1 MAEVLSSDSV
11 GVLHPTRPPS
21 IGFTPPTPPTSAV
34 TSAWVGG
41 NRIGSKTT
49 SRRSYEQIIADSSSN
64 LLIRITIQKITNPDK
79 PEDKPLSLS
88 TAQVGELIFDYL
100 EIDPADCL
108 ELDISTGGRYDTK
121 ELLVKAGAK
130 LGKALTTEPLEF
142 KQHKVNVSL
151 VTKVATKVTFKNVPI
166 SVPDEEIL
174 HICSQY
180 GDVKDDRV
188 RREVIYFGGAKK
200 LKIMSSTRWVEM
212 TMKPGKAFRNFYWLA
227 GPQPGDVARRIT
239 VLHSGQPKQCSW
251 CLKYPHPS
259 STTSPTADYCTRGG
273 NGKLCEEAKL
283 PRSKLSEY
291 IATLKAEGYMSL
303 KDQYLEG
310 QAALRAAFPPLPV
323 LNAGLD
329 GSKEINAVFNE
340 NDIVDG
346 ADQVG
351 DENSEN
357 VADAEQV
364 NNNMVLATT
373 TCSPIP
379 ASSSPPPIIT
389 SPSTLTSPTT
399 ITSTRR
405 PLSVSTST
413 PSLKQRSQPFLHPA
427 VGSVK
432 TSPPHLGNDWKR
444 GLREVEKPLLDFIKE
459 GTDVDDAVVKAFV
472 QWSVDNGN
480 VVSVKGKPGERVPK
494 LKPLKE
500 AQANDGVILARK
512 KELESRIMEQ
522 LQVVSRSS
530 SLGKGDKARSFSET
544 GLDDSGDQDS
554 ILKTQRVHSP
564 PKL

>member
-1 MAEVLSSDSV
+1 MAEVPSSNSV
-11 GVLHPTRPPS
+11 GVIHPTRPPS
-21 IGFTPPTPPTSAV
+21 IVSAPPTPPSTAA

-41 NRIGSKTT
+41 SRIGSKTP
-49 SRRSYEQIIADSSSN
+49 SRRSYEQIILDSSSN
-64 LLIRITIQKITNPDK
+64 ILIRITIQKIINSDNPDEK
-79 PEDKPLSLS
+79 PRSLS
-88 TAQVGELIFDYL
+88 TPQVGELIFDYL

-108 ELDISTGGRYDTK
+108 ELDLSTGGRYDTK

-130 LGKALTTEPLEF
+130 LGKALTAEPLEF
-142 KQHKVNVSL
+142 RQHKVNIAV

-174 HICSQY
+174 HLCSQY

-188 RREVIYFGGAKK
+188 RREVIHFGGAKK

-251 CLKYPHPS
+251 CLKYPNPS
-259 STTSPTADYCTRGG
+259 SSPSSTADYCSKGG
-273 NGKLCEEAKL
+273 NGKLCEDSNI

-291 IATLKAEGYMSL
+291 SATLKGEGYISL
-303 KDQYLEG
+303 KDEYLES

-323 LNAGLD
+323 PNAEID
-329 GSKEINAVFNE
+329 EPKEVNAVFSEDE
-340 NDIVDG
+340 NVDG
-346 ADQVG
+346 VKQVG
-351 DENSEN
+351 YEDSEK
-357 VADAEQV
+357 VVDAEQV
-364 NNNMVLATT
+364 NNNVGLATT
-373 TCSPIP
+373 TTSPIP

-389 SPSTLTSPTT
+389 SPLTIPSPTT
-399 ITSTRR
+399 IISTRR

-427 VGSVK
+427 VGSAK
-432 TSPPHLGNDWKR
+432 TSPQNQRKND
-444 GLREVEKPLLDFIKE
+444 LRKVEKPLLDFVRE
-459 GTDVDDAVVKAFV
+459 GTDVDDAAVKAFV

-494 LKPLKE
+494 LKALKE

-512 KELESRIMEQ
+512 KELEVRIMEQ
-522 LQVVSRSS
+522 LQVVSKSS
-530 SLGKGDKARSFSET
+530 SLGKGDKARSFSES

-564 PKL
+564 LKL

>member
-1 MAEVLSSDSV
+1 MAEVPSSNSV

-21 IGFTPPTPPTSAV
+21 IVSAPPHPPSSAV

-41 NRIGSKTT
+41 SRIGSKTS
-49 SRRSYEQIIADSSSN
+49 SRRSYEQIILDSSTN
-64 LLIRITIQKITNPDK
+64 ILIRITIQKITNSEKPDDK
-79 PEDKPLSLS
+79 PRSLS
-88 TAQVGELIFDYL
+88 TPEVGELIFDYL

-108 ELDISTGGRYDTK
+108 ELDLTTGGRYDTK

-142 KQHKVNVSL
+142 RQHKVNISV

-174 HICSQY
+174 HLCSQY

-188 RREVIYFGGAKK
+188 RREVIHFGGARK

-239 VLHSGQPKQCSW
+239 VLHAGQPKQCSW
-251 CLKYPHPS
+251 CLKYPNPS
-259 STTSPTADYCTRGG
+259 SSPSPTADFCLTGG
-273 NGKLCEEAKL
+273 NGKLCEDSKI

-291 IATLKAEGYMSL
+291 TATLKGEGYMSL

-323 LNAGLD
+323 LNAEID
-329 GSKEINAVFNE
+329 GSKEVNAVFNE
-340 NDIVDG
+340 GDIVDG
-346 ADQVG
+346 ADLVG
-351 DENSEN
+351 DEDSEN
-357 VADAEQV
+357 VVDDEQV
-364 NNNMVLATT
+364 NNNMGQVATT
-373 TCSPIP
+373 TSPTP
-379 ASSSPPPIIT
+379 ASSLPPPIIT
-389 SPSTLTSPTT
+389 SPSTITSPTT
-399 ITSTRR
+399 ITLTRR

-427 VGSVK
+427 VGSAK
-432 TSPPHLGNDWKR
+432 TSPPYSGNNRKKS
-444 GLREVEKPLLDFIKE
+444 LREVEKPLLDFVKE
-459 GTDVDDAVVKAFV
+459 GTVVDDAAVKAFV

-480 VVSVKGKPGERVPK
+480 VVSVKGKPGERLPK
-494 LKPLKE
+494 LKALKE
-500 AQANDGVILARK
+500 AQANDGVILTRK
-512 KELESRIMEQ
+512 QELESRIMEQ
-522 LQVVSRSS
+522 LQVVSKSC
-530 SLGKGDKARSFSET
+530 SLGKGEKARSFSES

-554 ILKTQRVHSP
+554 FLKTQRVHSP
-564 PKL
+564 LKL